1 VFILGAFSQYFFGTV
16 LFIVSLFLILLVLVQ
31 RGRGGG
37 LTGALGGPGGQS
49 AFGTKAGDVFT
60 KITIGTAALWII
72 LCAAGVYTMKAPD
85 LDVGDGPSVSIGGS
99 GNAATTESDPLD
111 LNGSMGDSSSLIDPD
126 AGPALGN
133 VNPST
138 ADPSTADPS
147 TADPSTADPAAADIT
162 PAEGTDAATPSG
174 EVTDDSE
181 LLGSGSDSSEP
192 DTSEPATN
200 DATTPEGTSGEQPVE
215 TAGTNG
221 DGSSGE

>member
-147 TADPSTADPAAADIT
+147 TADPAAADIT